1 MRSICSK
8 TLGFAVS
15 SSSFILWKISS
26 RPSCWDRFLSPW
38 SDLPPIFL
46 YIMAGFL
53 AFVEN
58 FRIPR
63 DQFTVNVHL
72 RRALHFV
79 KLCCEENIPFKDKFT
94 QKLRFDHDLRP
105 WVPMESRAKLW
116 STKLLLL
123 LLFGAEQCCNNWSK
137 WGPVWKCKETNR
149 KTKIAWVNS
158 SFKSSYR
165 SPPHLPSKAKFK
177 GL

>member
-15 SSSFILWKISS
+15 SSSFILWKIRS

-105 WVPMESRAKLW
+105 WVPMESRAKFW

-123 LLFGAEQCCNNWSK
+123 LLFGAEQCCNNLSK
-137 WGPVWKCKETNR
+137 CVKKPTEKPKLLGWTPPLKAVTVHPL
-149 KTKIAWVNS
+149 T
-158 SFKSSYR
+158 
-165 SPPHLPSKAKFK
+165 SPPRPNLKDCR
-177 GL
+177 

>member
-15 SSSFILWKISS
+15 SSSFILWKIRS

-137 WGPVWKCKETNR
+137 CVKKPTEKPKLLGWTPPLKAVTVHPL
-149 KTKIAWVNS
+149 T
-158 SFKSSYR
+158 
-165 SPPHLPSKAKFK
+165 SPPRPNLKDCR
-177 GL
+177 

>member
-116 STKLLLL
+116 SINRYLELSSVATTEVNGGRFENVKKPTEKPKLLGWTPPLKAVTVHPL
-123 LLFGAEQCCNNWSK
+123 
-137 WGPVWKCKETNR
+137 T
-149 KTKIAWVNS
+149 
-158 SFKSSYR
+158 
-165 SPPHLPSKAKFK
+165 SPPRPNLKDCR
-177 GL
+177 